1 MVLLIFC
8 VVWQM
13 FCTALECLKS
23 FHARRKVWLQES
35 HPQQNRKSLKTI
47 HKKRR
52 KKKKPVLEM
61 KPFILSPCVLN
72 LPDKWERSAEKDSSM
87 NNKKKIKVTLFA
99 HSCFN
104 FS

>member
-52 KKKKPVLEM
+52 KKKKASFGNETFY
-61 KPFILSPCVLN
+61 FISLCF
-72 LPDKWERSAEKDSSM
+72 K
-87 NNKKKIKVTLFA
+87 FA
-99 HSCFN
+99 RQVGEEC
-104 FS
+104 